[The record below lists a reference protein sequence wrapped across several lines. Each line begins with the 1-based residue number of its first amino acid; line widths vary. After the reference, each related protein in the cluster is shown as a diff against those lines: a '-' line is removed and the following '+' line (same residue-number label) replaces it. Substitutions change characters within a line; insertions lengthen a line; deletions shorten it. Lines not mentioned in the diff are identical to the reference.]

1 MPMHRTLPFRTHPYI
16 LLFIVAWMLL
26 SFITSPYYLHAQSQS
41 SLRVM
46 KVDTSRAPQIEI
58 TVDYTLA
65 NGQPTTSA
73 PQFRVQSANKPLTVS
88 GVERKRIPINVA
100 IVTDLS
106 ARMSDQ
112 GAPYTTRFQN
122 MLPLVQDLVSQLQAS
137 TNYVSLVT
145 VSESVRLPHPLTND
159 LQAIVNTLNRGNPD
173 LIFEPLP
180 LRGAN
185 PDAEYPLY
193 EGIRNGIAQLVTGEV
208 RPRVLVIFASG
219 GIESSAMNQIRE
231 EIDLARANNAPIKV
245 LIFSFGSES
254 SYTTF
259 PAATTA
265 LDDLALELNGT
276 LIDIG
281 SELPSIQTRALIDA
295 QFDAVLQRGEQWVIT
310 ANAGNVPA
318 GTATIQVEADGTL
331 GEYTFENPAVA
342 PSVSVTASTTS
353 WQGEVILTVNEQI
366 AQAPITKVQ
375 YLLDNYPI
383 GESTLASN
391 GYAHTLDS
399 TVHTFLKQFPPGE
412 HSLVAAITD
421 ERGMQSRSEP
431 ITVTVLEAPGP
442 NWADYWWVLLL
453 LVVIVVLAVVSIM
466 VVRNRHSTGSSKVPT
481 KPVYIPPPPVAEEEP
496 TTRHSEPDPR
506 QTQVLNDDDEATKRL
521 EDDEKTARLNSGG
534 TSSKRWTL
542 HILEGADRTTHDL
555 QGQRHYDLGR
565 PARNHHPHIPIN
577 NSLVSRTHAT
587 LERLV
592 NGLELVPL
600 ETENGTF
607 LGEERRPLKA
617 NERVQLQSGDVFW
630 LSPQVKLR
638 VESHS

>member
-1 MPMHRTLPFRTHPYI
+1 MSMHRTPPFRTRLSII
-16 LLFIVAWMLL
+16 LVIVAWTLL
-26 SFITSPYYLHAQSQS
+26 SLIAAPHYLHAQSQS
-41 SLRVM
+41 SLRVIS
-46 KVDTSRAPQIEI
+46 VDTSRAPQIEI

-65 NGQPTTSA
+65 NGQPTASE
-73 PQFRVQSANKPLTVS
+73 PQFSVQSANKPLTIK

-106 ARMSDQ
+106 AHMSDQ

-185 PDAEYPLY
+185 PNAEYPLY

-219 GIESSAMNQIRE
+219 GIESSAMNQLRE
-231 EIDLARANNAPIKV
+231 EIDLARADNAPIKV
-245 LIFSFGSES
+245 LIFSFGSEN

-259 PAATTA
+259 PAGTTA
-265 LDDLALELNGT
+265 LDDLATELNGT

-281 SELPSIQTRALIDA
+281 SELPSIATRALIDA
-295 QFDAVLQRGEQWVIT
+295 QFEAILQRGEQWVIS

-318 GTATIQVEADGTL
+318 GTATIQVAVDGTM

-342 PSVSVTASTTS
+342 PSVSITASTTS
-353 WQGEVILTVNEQI
+353 WQGEVILTVSEQI
-366 AQAPITKVQ
+366 AQAPITQVQ

-383 GESTLASN
+383 GESATASN
-391 GYAHTLDS
+391 GYAHTINS
-399 TVHTFLKQFPPGE
+399 TERTFLKRFPPGE

-431 ITVTVLEAPGP
+431 ITVTVLEVPGP
-442 NWADYWWVLLL
+442 NFADYWWVLLL

-466 VVRNRHSTGSSKVPT
+466 VVRKRRNTSPSRVRTNQVYTPPA
-481 KPVYIPPPPVAEEEP
+481 PVEEEEP
-496 TTRHSEPDPR
+496 TTRHSEPDLR
-506 QTQVLNDDDEATKRL
+506 KTQVLNDDEATKRL
-521 EDDEKTARLNSGG
+521 EDDEKTARYTSGG
-534 TSSKRWTL
+534 TSNKRWTL
-542 HILEGADRTTHDL
+542 HILEGADRTTYDL

-577 NSLVSRTHAT
+577 NALVSRTHAT

-592 NGLELVPL
+592 NELELVVF